1 MARALATG
9 RFARRSTA
17 AELMDTDCRDYDDYR
32 RCIRD
37 LSRVNVVTRTHA
49 PALRWLDAALG
60 EASSF
65 SLLDVACGYGDLL
78 RTVARWAERRGT
90 DATLTGIDLN
100 PWSARAA
107 AEAEPAS
114 MIRYVTGDVFGY
126 QPDPPPDFI
135 VSSQFAHHL
144 DDATLPLF
152 LRWMEER
159 AVRGWLVLDLRRHW
173 FPYYGFPLLARAMG
187 WHRFIRYDGQVSIVS
202 SLIVDEWRAA
212 IDEAGL
218 SNLATARER
227 FPFRIEVSRIR

>member
-1 MARALATG
+1 VAQAGPAG
-9 RFARRSTA
+9 RLARRSTA

-32 RCIRD
+32 HCLHD

-49 PALRWLDAALG
+49 PALRWLKMALG
-60 EASSF
+60 EARNF

-78 RTVARWAERRGT
+78 RTVARWAERQGI

-107 AEAEPAS
+107 AAEQPAGTIS
-114 MIRYVTGDVFGY
+114 YVTGDVIAY
-126 QPDPPPDFI
+126 EPNPPADFI

-144 DDATLPLF
+144 DNATLPLF

-173 FPYYGFPLLARAMG
+173 FPYYGFPLLARVMR
-187 WHRFIRYDGQVSIVS
+187 WHRFVRYDGQVSIAR
-202 SLIVDEWRAA
+202 SLTADEWRAA

-218 SNLATARER
+218 STVATVRTHV
-227 FPFRIEVSRIR
+227 PFRVEVSRIR